1 MKEEIKNDKSNISS
15 KHVGQK
21 HGETSKE
28 NKINNQKDASKQQSS
43 MQQGS
48 KGQEKQESQIK
59 QEIRKQV
66 PPLKEGYKL
75 MFRIPIVV
83 SDLATFEKKFPNS
96 QAEICRV
103 VKQFFNVQ
111 VDKMIASFNHTDEF
125 EIRLFYRPTGRN

>member
-1 MKEEIKNDKSNISS
+1 MNKEIKNDKSNISS
-15 KHVGQK
+15 KHVSQK

-28 NKINNQKDASKQQSS
+28 NKINNQKDASKQSS
-43 MQQGS
+43 MQQSS

-96 QAEICRV
+96 QTEICRV
-103 VKQFFNVQ
+103 VKQFFNMQ
-111 VDKMIASFNHTDEF
+111 VDKMIESFRHTDEF
-125 EIRLFYRPTGRN
+125 EIRLYNRPTGRN